1 MIAWGIL
8 IIAGLLEVAWSS
20 ALKKA
25 DGLRRPGWSIAGI
38 ALAIL
43 SLALLSLALRELPV
57 GTAYAVWVGVG
68 AVGVALTGITAFGD
82 KATPAR
88 LASLAAI
95 IIGIAGLK
103 LLDG

>member
-1 MIAWGIL
+1 MAWATLIL
-8 IIAGLLEVAWSS
+8 AGLLEIVWSS

-43 SLALLSLALRELPV
+43 SLALLSLALRELPI
-57 GTAYAVWVGVG
+57 GTAYAVWVGIG
-68 AVGVALTGITAFGD
+68 AVGVALTGIIAFDD

-88 LASLAAI
+88 LASLTAI
-95 IIGIAGLK
+95 ITGIAGLK
-103 LLDG
+103 LLGG